1 MNFEFIET
9 DIKDG
14 VGTITLN
21 RPPLNILNIAMMEEI
36 NKALDGLAGE
46 KIKLLVFKAEGKAF
60 SAGVDVGEHM
70 GDLAPKM
77 IDVFHGMFH
86 NMDKVGA
93 PSIAVVN
100 GAALGGG
107 CELVVYCDMVIA
119 SEKAKI
125 GQPEI
130 NVGVFPPIA
139 ALIFPRIIG
148 RKKAAE
154 LILSGDVISAQE
166 AKELGL
172 INVVVP
178 HDKLEEEAE
187 KFIQKFSK
195 NSGIVMRYTKM
206 AMLSGLAQQQK
217 EALKEI
223 EDIYLNKLMKT
234 HDANE
239 GLQAFLNKKAPQ
251 WKEC

>member
-1 MNFEFIET
+1 M
-9 DIKDG
+9 
-14 VGTITLN
+14 
-21 RPPLNILNIAMMEEI
+21 
-36 NKALDGLAGE
+36 
-46 KIKLLVFKAEGKAF
+46 
-60 SAGVDVGEHM
+60 
-70 GDLAPKM
+70 
-77 IDVFHGMFH
+77 
-86 NMDKVGA
+86 
-93 PSIAVVN
+93 
-100 GAALGGG
+100 
-107 CELVVYCDMVIA
+107 VYCDMVIA

-139 ALIFPRIIG
+139 ALIFPRIMG

-154 LILSGDVISAQE
+154 LILSGDVITAAE
-166 AKELGL
+166 AKEIGL

-206 AMLSGLAQQQK
+206 AMLAGLKEAQEK
-217 EALKEI
+217 ALKEI

-234 HDANE
+234 QDANE
-239 GLQAFLNKKAPQ
+239 GLQAFLDKRKPE

>member
-1 MNFEFIET
+1 MAYEFIKT
-9 DIKDG
+9 DIKEG
-14 VGTITLN
+14 VGTITLS

-36 NKALDGLAGE
+36 NKALEDFAAQN
-46 KIKLLVFKAEGKAF
+46 IKLLVFKAEGKAF

-70 GDLAPKM
+70 GDMAPKM
-77 IDVFHGMFH
+77 IEVFHGMFH

-107 CELVVYCDMVIA
+107 CELVVYCDLVIA
-119 SEKAKI
+119 SDKAKI

-154 LILSGDVISAQE
+154 LILSGDVISAEE
-166 AKELGL
+166 AKEIGL
-172 INVVVP
+172 VNVVVP

-187 KFIQKFSK
+187 KFIQKFAK

-206 AMLSGLAQQQK
+206 AMLAGIKEAQDK
-217 EALKEI
+217 ALKEI

-234 HDANE
+234 EDATE
-239 GLQAFLNKKAPQ
+239 GLQAFLDKRKPQ
-251 WKEC
+251 WKER